1 MDDLRNTSLYKRLQ
15 SITEEDIINCRNRIV
30 ERIRLREEG
39 NLSNSS
45 CSRRLARDLI
55 SSGNPYSALLSLQEL
70 LLAKSAI
77 SLASTLSVLVFL
89 RVLAFEKFLTS
100 TGLRIKVSLL

>member
-39 NLSNSS
+39 NLSNSKS
-45 CSRRLARDLI
+45 I
-55 SSGNPYSALLSLQEL
+55 SQENQFTFG
-70 LLAKSAI
+70 A
-77 SLASTLSVLVFL
+77 V
-89 RVLAFEKFLTS
+89 
-100 TGLRIKVSLL
+100 